1 MLLAKK
7 MNLEALIRFLPRPV
21 RAHCENG
28 EDAICGAPRAEE
40 EHDDEHDGQ
49 NQREAL
55 DERNAE
61 EDDAGDAQG
70 AAGEHHLLGFCPK
83 ISDEVEVVVVIIFDE
98 T

>member
-1 MLLAKK
+1 
-7 MNLEALIRFLPRPV
+7 MNIEALIRFFPRPV
-21 RAHCENG
+21 WAHCENR
-28 EDAICGAPRAEE
+28 EDTICGAPRAEE

-61 EDDAGDAQG
+61 ENDAGHAQG
-70 AAGEHHLLGFCPK
+70 AAGEHHLLGLCPK
-83 ISDEVEVVVVIIFDE
+83 IPDEVEAVFVVIFDE

>member
-1 MLLAKK
+1 MEGVREGPEKSSMLLAKK

-21 RAHCENG
+21 WAHCENG

-61 EDDAGDAQG
+61 EDDAGDA
-70 AAGEHHLLGFCPK
+70 
-83 ISDEVEVVVVIIFDE
+83 
-98 T
+98 

>member
-1 MLLAKK
+1 
-7 MNLEALIRFLPRPV
+7 MNLQALILFLPRPV

-49 NQREAL
+49 NQREVL
-55 DERNAE
+55 DEGNAE
-61 EDDAGDAQG
+61 EDDAGHAQG
-70 AAGEHHLLGFCPK
+70 AAGEHHLLGLCPK